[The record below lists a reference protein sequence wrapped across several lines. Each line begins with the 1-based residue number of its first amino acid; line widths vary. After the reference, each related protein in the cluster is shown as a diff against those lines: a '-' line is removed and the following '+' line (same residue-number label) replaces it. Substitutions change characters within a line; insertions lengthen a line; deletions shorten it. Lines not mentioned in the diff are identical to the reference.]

1 MSYFSLIYLGIFSL
15 IISVLSFFNIIYS
28 YYFNLYLNLDSYI
41 YSLILSLLFGLIFLI
56 KKKDNYKISIY
67 HKILTVVA
75 GYFILPIII
84 SIPFYFSIYN
94 ISFLDSYFESISG
107 FTSTGFT
114 VFDNVKHLD
123 QSLIIWRSSSQW
135 VGGLYFLFS
144 IIFLID
150 IYDESF
156 KKTLTNFISF
166 DSSEVL
172 KQAVK
177 IFLLYSGIT
186 LITFLILNIFSIRSF
201 DSLNLAFTLISS
213 GGFLPVNDL
222 SNILKEN
229 SQIIILSILMLTSF
243 FSIFFSYNL
252 IFFKNK
258 NVNFFYE
265 DLHLI
270 IYFVVIVTIFFLF
283 FSFNNNFSNNL
294 LSISSS
300 MSNIGFSLEL
310 KQSNL
315 SFIYLILVIIGGSF
329 FSTSS
334 GLRFIKIYSLF
345 KYSLN
350 QILSFSR
357 PKNIF
362 MNKLIFTKINF
373 DFNEINKYFLTILV
387 FILSLFLLTILLSL
401 SEINFE
407 NSFKLSIL
415 TLMNTVNSESYSL
428 ADFDFNEI
436 NKFFLTILVFILS
449 LFILTILLSLGEIN
463 FENSFKL
470 SILTLMNT
478 VNSSSY
484 GLSDFNFNNLSF
496 LTKYCLI
503 FFMIVGRIELLT
515 ILLLLKKF
523 LFKN

>member
-1 MSYFSLIYLGIFSL
+1 MFGLQIKYLSFFFGF
-15 IISVLSFFNIIYS
+15 ISILSFFNLIYS
-28 YYFNLYLNLDSYI
+28 YYLNLYLNLDTY
-41 YSLILSLLFGLIFLI
+41 YLSLFVSLALGILFYRIKNPEKKSSIFQ
-56 KKKDNYKISIY
+56 
-67 HKILTVVA
+67 KILTVFF
-75 GYFILPIII
+75 GYITIPLIL

-94 ISFLDSYFESISG
+94 LTFLNSYFEAISG

-114 VFDNVKHLD
+114 IFDNIKHVD
-123 QSLIIWRSSSQW
+123 QSLILWRSTIQW
-135 VGGLYFLFS
+135 IGGLYFLFS

-166 DSSEVL
+166 NSSEFL
-172 KQAVK
+172 KQAIK
-177 IFLLYSGIT
+177 IFLLYSVIT
-186 LITFLILNIFSIRSF
+186 LIIFIILNLFSIRSF

-222 SNILKEN
+222 SNIIKDN
-229 SQIIILSILMLTSF
+229 SQIVILSFLMLTSF
-243 FSIFFSYNL
+243 FSIFFSFNL
-252 IFFKNK
+252 ILLKNK
-258 NVNFFYE
+258 NINFFYE

-270 IYFVVIVTIFFLF
+270 IYLVIVLSIFFIF
-283 FSFNNNFSNNL
+283 FSFNTNFLSNL

-300 MSNIGFSLEL
+300 MSNIGFSLDTD
-310 KQSNL
+310 KNNL
-315 SFIYLILVIIGGSF
+315 SFVYLILVIIGGSF

-373 DFNEINKYFLTILV
+373 DFNEISKYFLSVLV
-387 FILSLFLLTILLSL
+387 FILSLFLLTMILSV
-401 SEINFE
+401 SGINFE

-415 TLMNTVNSESYSL
+415 TLMNTVNSAIYGL
-428 ADFDFNEI
+428 QDFDF
-436 NKFFLTILVFILS
+436 
-449 LFILTILLSLGEIN
+449 
-463 FENSFKL
+463 
-470 SILTLMNT
+470 
-478 VNSSSY
+478 Y
-484 GLSDFNFNNLSF
+484 NLHF

-503 FFMIVGRIELLT
+503 FFMVIGRIELLT
-515 ILLLLKKF
+515 ILLLMKKF